1 MAMLSRA
8 EIYQN
13 NAAECEREG
22 DLATIPALKN
32 KYRGVAQQW
41 REMAEEAKRSTVKRT
56 KARSWAAGGKLTGAR
71 RLQLFRRQ
79 GCPRLGSSFQST
91 VRTQTPAAF
100 ACFTMFAVR

>member
-1 MAMLSRA
+1 MPRLFFLEAESEQRANLDVSMAMLSRA

-41 REMAEEAKRSTVKRT
+41 REMAEQAKRSTVKRT
-56 KARSWAAGGKLTGAR
+56 KKRGSWAARA
-71 RLQLFRRQ
+71 
-79 GCPRLGSSFQST
+79 S
-91 VRTQTPAAF
+91 
-100 ACFTMFAVR
+100 

>member
-56 KARSWAAGGKLTGAR
+56 KARSWAAGV
-71 RLQLFRRQ
+71 
-79 GCPRLGSSFQST
+79 S
-91 VRTQTPAAF
+91 
-100 ACFTMFAVR
+100 